1 MSPAAESLD
10 PVFLTA
16 GAVRIRAGRFDAP
29 QPRGL
34 CLLLNGQSE
43 YIEKYFEVIDELRGR
58 GFSVVTFDWR
68 GQGGSDRLLPNPR
81 KAHIPDFTDYDQDLD
96 TVMQQMVGPLARKTA
111 LPVIAIAH
119 SMGGH
124 LLIRRLHEVADE
136 FRCAI
141 LCAPMIRIN
150 PRGYPWWLV
159 ERIAIHL
166 NRKMP
171 STEFVWGAAGRDQ
184 LTLPFAE
191 QIVTSDPNRY
201 ARTQA
206 VLKANPEL
214 RINGPTWG
222 WMAAAL
228 RSIALL
234 NEPGYAEAIRTPTL
248 LFGAGHD
255 QICDTPAIRDF
266 ARRMPD
272 AEFVEIPGAGHEIL
286 MERDIFRIQL
296 WAALDAFLRA
306 KLAAVFG

>member
-1 MSPAAESLD
+1 MSPAAESLH

-16 GAVRIRAGRFDAP
+16 GAVRIRASRFDAP
-29 QPRGL
+29 HPRGI

-68 GQGGSDRLLPNPR
+68 GQGGSQRLLPNPR
-81 KAHIPDFTDYDQDLD
+81 KAHIPDFADYDRDLD
-96 TVMQQMVGPLARKTA
+96 TVMREMVRPLAMETA
-111 LPVIAIAH
+111 LPVIAMAH

-124 LLIRRLHEVADE
+124 LLLRRLHDVPDE

-141 LCAPMIRIN
+141 LCAPMIKIN
-150 PRGYPWWLV
+150 PQGYPWWLV

-171 STEFVWGAAGRDQ
+171 STEFVWGAADRDQ
-184 LTLPFAE
+184 LTLSFAA
-191 QIVTSDPNRY
+191 QIVTSDPDRY

-222 WMAAAL
+222 WLAAAL

-234 NEPGYAEAIRTPTL
+234 NRPGYAEAIRTPAL

-255 QICDTPAIRDF
+255 RICDTPAIREF
-266 ARRMPD
+266 AARMPD
-272 AEFVEIPGAGHEIL
+272 AEFVEIPGAEHEIL
-286 MERDIFRIQL
+286 MERDKFRIPL
-296 WAALDAFLRA
+296 WQNFDAFLGDA
-306 KLAAVFG
+306 GM

>member
-1 MSPAAESLD
+1 MSPAAECLD
-10 PVFLTA
+10 PVFLNA
-16 GAVRIRAGRFDAP
+16 GAVRIRAGRFDVP

-58 GFSVVTFDWR
+58 GLSVVSFDWR
-68 GQGGSDRLLPNPR
+68 GQGGSERLLPNPR
-81 KAHIPDFTDYDQDLD
+81 KAHIADFADYDQDLD
-96 TVMQQMVGPLARKTA
+96 TVTREIVQPLARQTA
-111 LPVIAIAH
+111 LPVIAMAH

-124 LLIRRLHEVADE
+124 LLIRRLHDAPDE
-136 FRCAI
+136 FRCAV
-141 LCAPMIRIN
+141 LCAPMIKIN
-150 PRGYPWWLV
+150 PRGYPWWVV

-191 QIVTSDPNRY
+191 QIVTSDPDRY

-206 VLKANPEL
+206 VLKADPEL

-255 QICDTPAIRDF
+255 QICDTSAIRDF
-266 ARRMPD
+266 AARMPD
-272 AEFVEIPGAGHEIL
+272 ADFVEIAGSEHEIL
-286 MERDIFRIQL
+286 MERDHFRVQL
-296 WAALDAFLRA
+296 WNAFDQFLRR
-306 KLAAVFG
+306 KLAEVCG